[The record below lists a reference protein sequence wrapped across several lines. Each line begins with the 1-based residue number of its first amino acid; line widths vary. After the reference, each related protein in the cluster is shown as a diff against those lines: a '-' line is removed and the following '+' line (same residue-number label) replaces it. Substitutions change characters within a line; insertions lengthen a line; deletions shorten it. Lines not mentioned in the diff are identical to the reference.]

1 MRWRTRARSGQ
12 RNSSA
17 NLLLPAPP
25 GATLSLAPSSL
36 GTSFRRSCGF
46 SLAIMDC
53 PHLAVPDPQPHHSFS
68 SMTRYIVR
76 NIVDASALRDL
87 QESSVIDG
95 YALPKLYRKVY
106 YSISAA
112 IHSRVV
118 RVRSRV
124 ARRNRA
130 PPPRFRPKSD

>member
-1 MRWRTRARSGQ
+1 MGKKKRSGLWLSIDRAMVKKRRHSG
-12 RNSSA
+12 RNK
-17 NLLLPAPP
+17 PA
-25 GATLSLAPSSL
+25 GAR
-36 GTSFRRSCGF
+36 GHVRRVRCETSGC
-46 SLAIMDC
+46 LVPKDK
-53 PHLAVPDPQPHHSFS
+53 AVK
-68 SMTRYIVR
+68 RYIVR

>member
-1 MRWRTRARSGQ
+1 MGRDERERGYRVCRFLCNFHNTMTKKRRNTGRNKPAGARGHVRRVRCETSG
-12 RNSSA
+12 A
-17 NLLLPAPP
+17 LVPK
-25 GATLSLAPSSL
+25 
-36 GTSFRRSCGF
+36 
-46 SLAIMDC
+46 DK
-53 PHLAVPDPQPHHSFS
+53 AVK
-68 SMTRYIVR
+68 RYIVR